1 MSRYQKIC
9 IGVGLIAFIAI
20 GVYAPWISHTGVG
33 YREQEFRF
41 NASLLTPPDGDG
53 ITQIDIP
60 VLLVRWLVVIAITIA
75 LVFLFSGVT
84 DVSARTGRWF
94 ARCRDFIRT
103 AVLPS
108 TARKR
113 RLRLLLILILV
124 AAVGT
129 VVVWGHRRVRDGSG
143 IPVFSEASIGDVKKQ
158 TVKQVGRD
166 DAGGQWKVV
175 EEVAPPANLASEN
188 GIVSKPQPPPR
199 GFTEGVPGYTDRL
212 LEKAKGTER
221 PETGMDLLPATGE
234 LGHGALTVANGT
246 SQDAVLKLAAADGS
260 IRRFVYVRALD
271 TLRVLGIGQCAC
283 TVQFALGSG
292 WDTQRQRFQRNT
304 SFAEFADGF
313 AFQEARTSEGVEYAT
328 FRVTLHPVAN
338 GKARTNRI
346 DAARFYGQGFVR

>member
-41 NASLLTPPDGDG
+41 NASLLSSPDGDG
-53 ITQIDIP
+53 ITQIDVS

-129 VVVWGHRRVRDGSG
+129 LVVWGHRPVRDGSG
-143 IPVFSEASIGDVKKQ
+143 TLVVSEADLDKV
-158 TVKQVGRD
+158 
-166 DAGGQWKVV
+166 GQWTVV
-175 EEVAPPANLASEN
+175 QEVAPPANVASVN
-188 GIVSKPQPPPR
+188 GVVSEPTPPPP
-199 GFTEGVPGYTDRL
+199 GFTGGGTKRPSRTPAQVPGSTDRV
-212 LEKAKGTER
+212 LENAKGTER
-221 PETGMDLLPATGE
+221 PETGMDLIPATGE
-234 LGHGALTVANGT
+234 PGHGALTVANGT
-246 SQDAVLKLAAADGS
+246 SQDAVLKLASADGS
-260 IRRFVYVRALD
+260 IRRFVYVRAHD
-271 TLRVLGIGQCAC
+271 TLRLLGIGQRAC

-292 WDTQRQRFQRNT
+292 WDIQRLRFQRNT

-313 AFQEARTSEGVEYAT
+313 AFQEARTSDGVEYAA
-328 FRVTLHPVAN
+328 FRITLHPVLN
-338 GKARTNRI
+338 GNARTRPI
-346 DAARFYGQGFVR
+346 DAAHFYGQLTPQS